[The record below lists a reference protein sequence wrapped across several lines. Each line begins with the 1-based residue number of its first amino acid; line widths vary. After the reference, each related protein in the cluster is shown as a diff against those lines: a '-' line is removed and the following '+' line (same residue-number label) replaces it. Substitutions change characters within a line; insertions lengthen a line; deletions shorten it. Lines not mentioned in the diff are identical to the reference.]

1 VLLRKLRCFP
11 EAALNAPCPGYRSAG
26 NGKPVAAS
34 REFLPLNGR
43 GKETKKTADVTSAA
57 RAMGSGPG
65 D

>member
-1 VLLRKLRCFP
+1 MPHCIRKML
-11 EAALNAPCPGYRSAG
+11 AWHNSIYRSAG